1 MAYISLLFG
10 CYMQNNFKRFGL
22 RCSYTQHPKGSP
34 MFRITKVIHVSVFT
48 ALVLTL
54 SGCSTLS
61 SAYDSVTTTVS
72 DMFKSDDAKK

>member
-1 MAYISLLFG
+1 
-10 CYMQNNFKRFGL
+10 
-22 RCSYTQHPKGSP
+22 